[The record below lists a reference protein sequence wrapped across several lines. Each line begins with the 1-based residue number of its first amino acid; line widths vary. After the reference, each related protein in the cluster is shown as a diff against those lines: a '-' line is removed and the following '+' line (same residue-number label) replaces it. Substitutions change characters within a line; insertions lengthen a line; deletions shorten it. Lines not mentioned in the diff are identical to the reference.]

1 MSGRRRARSAQ
12 AQALRDRVC
21 DAVALMLFA
30 AVLAGCVSAPRD
42 GAFSSWWRKPVLAV
56 AAANELDPGVDRR
69 CLSGHEPAAA
79 VVAFR
84 VGRVPAYK
92 QAFALPADA
101 NLRAGDEVWVRPRSC
116 ELEAATADRAT
127 N

>member
-1 MSGRRRARSAQ
+1 MSGKLRLYARNPKAIIGTTI
-12 AQALRDRVC
+12 L
-21 DAVALMLFA
+21 L
-30 AVLAGCVSAPRD
+30 
-42 GAFSSWWRKPVLAV
+42 LAV

-101 NLRAGDEVWVRPRSC
+101 NLRPGDEVWVRPRSC
-116 ELEAATADRAT
+116 ELEPAKADRAT
-127 N
+127 Q